1 MTRPGD
7 VNYHQPKQQ
16 NIGIII
22 LRLTRWEISQELR
35 TMRQGYYSLGMMPT
49 CSY

>member
-22 LRLTRWEISQELR
+22 LRLTPLR
-35 TMRQGYYSLGMMPT
+35 NIPGVENNETAVDLRS
-49 CSY
+49 SKS